1 MALLLPIWLRR
12 ERRLE
17 RHRCVIGGREAPGHE
32 AGAPGITMDLKT
44 VIDLLGKEHG
54 PADEMTGAFLEDA
67 VATFAGNP
75 AGATNA
81 IRQLQASDPSGF
93 VLAAVRMLAA
103 KTEKSPGLQYVA
115 GLVFAGN
122 LLLDP
127 LVDEDAL
134 PIDAA
139 ISLARNLSMAEPVL
153 DARLMRK
160 VILQAHGNIA
170 SIPASA
176 ALRLLRLVSEISDC
190 SRLSS
195 YLIQLLRHPS
205 AEVRSKAAL
214 LLGRAN
220 LNLTRVKSFLD
231 SDDARLRANAIESL
245 WGYRSSQVEELLRE
259 ASKDSSGRASMNA
272 LMDLC
277 RRKDCGACSHVCS
290 LASSPESAK
299 RAAAAWAMGE
309 IGDPEFAHILEKL
322 AEDPDSGVR
331 AMAAKSRPRLRPPK
345 HASSPAVKDGEEV

>member
-1 MALLLPIWLRR
+1 
-12 ERRLE
+12 
-17 RHRCVIGGREAPGHE
+17 
-32 AGAPGITMDLKT
+32 MDLKA
-44 VIDLLGKEHG
+44 VIDLLGKDHE

-67 VATFAGNP
+67 IATFAGNP

-81 IRQLQASDPSGF
+81 IRQLQANDPSGF

-103 KTEKSPGLQYVA
+103 KTEKSPGLQYLA
-115 GLVFAGN
+115 GLVFSGN
-122 LLLDP
+122 LLLDS
-127 LVDEDAL
+127 LLDENAL
-134 PIDAA
+134 PIDSA

-160 VILQAHGNIA
+160 VILPAHGNIA
-170 SIPASA
+170 AIPGSA

-195 YLIQLLRHPS
+195 YLIQLLRHPT

-231 SDDARLRANAIESL
+231 SDDARLRANAVESL
-245 WGYRSSQVEELLRE
+245 WGYRSTHVEELLRE
-259 ASKDSSGRASMNA
+259 ASKEPSGRASVNA
-272 LMDLC
+272 LMELC
-277 RRKDCGACSHVCS
+277 RRKDCAACCEISKMA
-290 LASSPESAK
+290 LSPEPVK

-309 IGDPEFAHILEKL
+309 VGDPQFAHILGEL

-331 AMAAKSRPRLRPPK
+331 AMAAKSRARLRVPELRPPK
-345 HASSPAVKDGEEV
+345 PANPPAAKD